1 MPEVEIPLR
10 FKKRLAQKS
19 TESQGAILRTV
30 QQLADHGTR
39 YPGLHCHPVRGYRG
53 VWEAYVNEG
62 DRVTFNMAG
71 GRITMRVHCNH
82 DVLRSP

>member
-1 MPEVEIPLR
+1 M
-10 FKKRLAQKS
+10 
-19 TESQGAILRTV
+19 
-30 QQLADHGTR
+30 
-39 YPGLHCHPVRGYRG
+39 RGYRG